1 MPRTGRVCDSGKV
14 EARTPFAA
22 QLVWDDSAGS
32 SHRSSV
38 VRYVGLTNRTG
49 VSMAIIRNER
59 KSRRESEPQQSKERE
74 EIEVDYDWHPTE
86 DEYVSP
92 LTAEDWAE
100 LLSDEDFAETDA
112 ANAIRCL
119 RDYGEPATFQ
129 QLSIRYRGTMG
140 RYRRWLSEAAQ
151 AAAERF
157 GIPAPQQDQFGMD
170 EWWPL
175 LYQTRTT
182 GKIGAG
188 VFEMLL
194 RPEVDEAFEL
204 IAEQERQAKR
214 AENARNLK
222 RIEQLER
229 ARQEERQRK
238 AERAAAR
245 QEERRREEERK
256 REAARAQAAEEQ
268 RAAQAAK
275 KAEETKKAEE
285 ERAAKTPKTPAKPAP
300 KTVEATPVPEPET
313 PPSTEQE
320 AAGNTTELPAVRAY
334 LEAMKPMEDAAHAE
348 YARRTES
355 FAMEEFS
362 EVAPVDLA
370 LRYAERMRHVAAL
383 MHEGAPWLNLAALA
397 RAVGDESV
405 EPLQSM
411 LNGQSVPSFSYLNS
425 LRDGIWVNL
434 PYLEARDGLEEDLP
448 AFCTLSE
455 ACGIEDVA
463 AALLATPPAEIAYVV
478 DDSNDRRSSV
488 VVRYDELRCTLLSRG
503 TVSATGDR
511 NKDRTLDAYMR
522 MVDELDGFGN
532 ARGIKRTTRQVTA
545 AEWDAIAEGRAWPGK
560 ALR

>member
-1 MPRTGRVCDSGKV
+1 
-14 EARTPFAA
+14 
-22 QLVWDDSAGS
+22 
-32 SHRSSV
+32 
-38 VRYVGLTNRTG
+38 
-49 VSMAIIRNER
+49 MAIIRNER
-59 KSRRESEPQQSKERE
+59 KSRREPEPQQNKDRE

-92 LTAEDWAE
+92 LTAEQWAE
-100 LLSDEDFAETDA
+100 LLSDENFAETDA
-112 ANAIRCL
+112 ATAIRCL

-157 GIPAPQQDQFGMD
+157 GVPAPQQDQFGMD

-204 IAEQERQAKR
+204 IAEKERQAKR

-256 REAARAQAAEEQ
+256 REAARAQAAAEQ

-275 KAEETKKAEE
+275 EAEEAEE
-285 ERAAKTPKTPAKPAP
+285 KQVEEAPQPPAAPAP
-300 KTVEATPVPEPET
+300 EATEPSPTAEPET
-313 PPSTEQE
+313 SPSAEQTEDGDD
-320 AAGNTTELPAVRAY
+320 AELAAVRAY
-334 LEAMKPMEDAAHAE
+334 LEAMRPLEE
-348 YARRTES
+348 EIGEQYAQRTET
-355 FAMEEFS
+355 FAMEGFS

-370 LRYAERMRHVAAL
+370 LRYAERIRHVAGL
-383 MHEGAPWLNLAALA
+383 IHEGAPWLNLAALA

-411 LNGQSVPSFSYLNS
+411 LNGQSVPSFDYLDS
-425 LRDGIWVNL
+425 LRDGLWVNL

-455 ACGIEDVA
+455 VYGAADVA
-463 AALLATPPAEIAYVV
+463 EALLSTPPQEIAYVV
-478 DDSNDRRSSV
+478 DESNDRRSCV
-488 VVRYDELRCTLLSRG
+488 IMRFGDLRCALLSRG
-503 TVSATGDR
+503 AVNAKGNR
-511 NKDRTLDAYMR
+511 RKDNVLDAYTHMA
-522 MVDELDGFGN
+522 DELDEF
-532 ARGIKRTTRQVTA
+532 ARTRGIKRTTRQVTA
-545 AEWDAIAEGRAWPGK
+545 NVWDTIAQGRAWPGI

>member
-1 MPRTGRVCDSGKV
+1 
-14 EARTPFAA
+14 
-22 QLVWDDSAGS
+22 
-32 SHRSSV
+32 
-38 VRYVGLTNRTG
+38 
-49 VSMAIIRNER
+49 MAIIRNER
-59 KSRRESEPQQSKERE
+59 KSRREPEPQQETERE

-86 DEYVSP
+86 EEYVSP
-92 LTAEDWAE
+92 LTAEQWAE
-100 LLSDEDFAETDA
+100 LISDEAFAETDA
-112 ANAIRCL
+112 ADAIRCL

-157 GIPAPQQDQFGMD
+157 GVPAPQQDQYGMD

-238 AERAAAR
+238 AERAAAK
-245 QEERRREEERK
+245 QEEQRREEERK
-256 REAARAQAAEEQ
+256 REAARAQAAADQ
-268 RAAQAAK
+268 RAAQAAEEAEAK
-275 KAEETKKAEE
+275 ARAAEEKPQDRKTSEPKTGKSKPSARSKAEQPAEQAFEQYVQKA
-285 ERAAKTPKTPAKPAP
+285 TDG
-300 KTVEATPVPEPET
+300 EP
-313 PPSTEQE
+313 
-320 AAGNTTELPAVRAY
+320 GLPALLDY
-334 LEAMKPMEDAAHAE
+334 LKAVEPADERGGARYAQRSDAPEEA
-348 YARRTES
+348 
-355 FAMEEFS
+355 EFS
-362 EVAPVDLA
+362 EVAPVDYA

-383 MHEGAPWLNLAALA
+383 MHEGAPWLNLAAVA

-411 LNGQSVPSFSYLNS
+411 LNGQSVPSFAYLDS
-425 LRDGIWVNL
+425 LRDGIWVNVS
-434 PYLEARDGLEEDLP
+434 YLEARDGLEDGLP

-455 ACGIEDVA
+455 ARGTEGVA
-463 AALLATPPAEIAYVV
+463 SALLAAPPQEIAYVV
-478 DDSNDRRSSV
+478 DDSEGRRSAV
-488 VVRYDELRCTLLSRG
+488 IVRYGELRCTLLSR
-503 TVSATGDR
+503 VAVDAKGDR
-511 NKDRTLDAYMR
+511 RKNGALDAYMR
-522 MVDELDGFGN
+522 MVDELDEF
-532 ARGIKRTTRQVTA
+532 ARSHGIARTTRQVTA
-545 AEWDAIAEGRAWPGK
+545 AEWDAIAEGRAWPGI